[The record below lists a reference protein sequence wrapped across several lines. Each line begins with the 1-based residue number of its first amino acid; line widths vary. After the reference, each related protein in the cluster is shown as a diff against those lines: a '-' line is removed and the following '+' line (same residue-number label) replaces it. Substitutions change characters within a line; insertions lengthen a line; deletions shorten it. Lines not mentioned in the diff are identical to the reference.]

1 LKVKEAIS
9 LSLLSVAVLT
19 SVTTSMSFA
28 TVDLGALDED
38 DEDNNSGYD
47 TFLDDGANSAYS
59 GFPADNEE
67 TDRFG
72 SGIPTSDE
80 LIHKYGIDGVDGATA
95 GPPQDELNAA
105 STPEQGPEQGESS
118 DSEREGNL
126 PDEGEAVVTGGN
138 DNKEDET
145 KSDSTEYKEFLG
157 CLSDAESGDGST
169 TEQEVQD
176 CNELSYGGEESSQS
190 TPIENNGEG
199 KDQGGISGDNPTD
212 DNKIPNGKPQT
223 DTAN

>member
-1 LKVKEAIS
+1 M
-9 LSLLSVAVLT
+9 AVLT
-19 SVTTSMSFA
+19 SVMTSSMSFA
-28 TVDLGALDED
+28 TVDLGALDEED

-59 GFPADNEE
+59 GFPADNQE

-72 SGIPTSDE
+72 GGIPTSDE
-80 LIHKYGIDGVDGATA
+80 LIHKYGIDVVDGATA

-105 STPEQGPEQGESS
+105 STPEQEESS
-118 DSEREGNL
+118 DSEREGNP

-138 DNKEDET
+138 DNTEDET

-199 KDQGGISGDNPTD
+199 NDQGGISGDNPTD